1 MASHI
6 IDSSLFADKYG
17 TQEMRG
23 IFNDENQ
30 IAKWL
35 EVEAALAQAEA
46 KVGLIPSEA
55 AEEISRKC
63 KVEFLD
69 FSKLGQMIQETSQ
82 VIVPVIWNL
91 QDLCEGDAGKY
102 LHWGATSQ
110 DILDTGFI
118 LQIKDA
124 LRIILRD
131 LKKCE
136 KQILSLAGR
145 HKDTLMAGRTHGQQ
159 ALPITFGFK
168 LAVSA
173 REIRRNIERLQDCSS
188 RLLVGQLS
196 GGVGTFASFGDKGPD
211 VQRLVMEALGLQV
224 PDISWQAAR
233 DRVGELGCVLALIA
247 NSFGRIANELFILQ
261 KTEFMEVEEQFSFG
275 KIGSSTMPH
284 KRNPRLCEGII
295 SLAKLI
301 QGSALSTLESMWIEH
316 ERDAK
321 FMGIEW
327 VTIPESL
334 IMMSGLLEQAKRL
347 FLSIE
352 VKKENMLRNLK
363 ATKGL
368 ILSERVMLAL
378 GEKIGRQAAHEIVYR
393 ISIRAFEEHIEFK
406 RALLEEQE
414 IIEHFSPSELDEM
427 LDPKEYVGLSS
438 QIVDEILSM
447 SSADGDNII

>member
-17 TQEMRG
+17 TLEMRG

-35 EVEAALAQAEA
+35 EVETALAQAEA
-46 KVGLIPSEA
+46 KVGLIPFEA
-55 AEEISRKC
+55 AEEIKRRC
-63 KVEFLD
+63 KVNSFD
-69 FSKLGQMIQETSQ
+69 FSKLRQMIQDTGQ
-82 VIVPVIWNL
+82 VIMPILWHL
-91 QDLCEGDAGKY
+91 QDLCEGDAGNY

-124 LRIILRD
+124 LRIIFRD

-136 KQILSLAGR
+136 KAILSLAGR

-173 REIRRNIERLQDCSS
+173 RETKRNIERLQDCSS

-196 GGVGTFASFGDKGPD
+196 GGVGTFASFGDKGPE
-211 VQRLVMEALGLQV
+211 VQRLVMEALDLQV

-301 QGSALSTLESMWIEH
+301 QGSALSTLESMWIVH
-316 ERDAK
+316 ERDAR

-352 VKKENMLRNLK
+352 VKKGNMLKNLEV
-363 ATKGL
+363 TKGL

-378 GEKIGRQAAHEIVYR
+378 GKKAGRQTAHEIVYR
-393 ISIRAFEEHIEFK
+393 ASMRAFEEGIQFK
-406 RALLEEQE
+406 RALLEDQE
-414 IIEHFSPSELDEM
+414 VIEHLSRSEIDEM
-427 LDPKEYVGLSS
+427 LDPRKYVGLSS

-447 SSADGDNII
+447 SSNDGDNII